1 MTHELITTATVV
13 VLCAAAGVRAYLPLL
28 ALGIGAHFGVTPL
41 TPGFGWL
48 DQTPVLVGLALLATI
63 EFLADKVPGIDHLN
77 DAVHTVVRPLS
88 GVLIMAS
95 SSNVIS
101 NNSLPA
107 AVIAGLALAG
117 TTHAIKAGSRPLVTA
132 TTAGIGNPVMSVIED
147 LGVSGLIVLAFVVP
161 LVALVITVIL
171 LVLTGRSIGG
181 LLGRRRRDAGRA
193 RPLRSP

>member
-1 MTHELITTATVV
+1 
-13 VLCAAAGVRAYLPLL
+13 
-28 ALGIGAHFGVTPL
+28 
-41 TPGFGWL
+41 
-48 DQTPVLVGLALLATI
+48 
-63 EFLADKVPGIDHLN
+63 VPGIDHLN

-95 SSNVIS
+95 SNNVIS

-171 LVLTGRSIGG
+171 LVLTGRGIGG
-181 LLGRRRRDAGRA
+181 VLGRRRRDAGRA